1 MPQFNSRAHS
11 TTLCM
16 IAMSL
21 AAACFAQ
28 AARPLV
34 GLAGGKYKASYVGAC
49 ESLGADAV
57 QIPGSELESLEALS
71 AYDAIV
77 AVTNGDMGQKGYGF
91 TEATQ
96 AALAEY
102 IAGGGRVL
110 CTYGCAPPAQVLAG
124 SFSRF
129 GSGSHWHVVNS
140 DHPITRGMQTGQ
152 TVVYG
157 AERGRV
163 TDLDERAAV
172 LLEETSGE
180 PALLIAEHGAGC
192 VLYACGDLG
201 YAAGWD
207 GTARELRDRVLSYL
221 LYGRGQERCGP
232 ALAPAPAVPA
242 RTWPRVVTPREL
254 AIDEGD
260 TEAPLI
266 ATDLSAPPSDLVVTF
281 DYHIESVDGTWQVT
295 PPPGE
300 SMLAPWA
307 SIPLGSVEIEPD
319 ASYTLLA
326 AARITGLSPNAY
338 APTECRIRFY
348 NIDGIEIPH
357 RTISSGMFPIGES
370 GHAQAK
376 GVAPVGANRATA
388 EIVTMLPAGTL
399 TIESVTL
406 TRARNAEEQLASEAP
421 LELPTQ
427 HPRALI
433 SAEALEQFRQKVAIT
448 DKGQFGASP
457 ADMFTAIVK
466 RADGYLAESQITIGK
481 DQSLPWPPAEMP
493 TQGGGLSWNPVAAAV
508 SERLKSLSIAYA
520 GTADERYGN
529 RAKELLLAICE
540 WPAWSDPVNDYI
552 ALEIGNISI
561 GAAFAHDLCYD
572 LLSEQER
579 ALAAQA
585 IRRNALLPLYAQLSS
600 GMGNTNGYAL
610 WATAMGLCAI
620 SVHGEAP
627 GASECI
633 RRAEDC
639 MLGYFDMRA
648 TDHRTEGQGYDA
660 WAYGLLVFLADSLK
674 RNCRA
679 DHLDHPFFPTMVD
692 FGTAFMSNDR
702 TKQAWFADAGGGVSN
717 VSWHFPFTLLAAWA
731 GDPDA
736 GWYLSETQ
744 MLGQPGWD
752 HFKLLACDMNMP
764 VAKYA
769 PDPPGAVFPRVGWAS
784 LRSGWERDGVFV
796 ALQCSSAAQGH
807 SHEDQNNFLIYDGG
821 RMMAMDC
828 GYASALAGAQ
838 REFARGAVGHNCIL
852 VDGKMQVAKRGS
864 IPFYKSTSEI
874 DYAMGDATLAYSSS
888 MIQRAHRHLLLLK
901 PRLLLVVDDLWAG
914 GGAREFQWLL
924 HPHSW
929 PGEGGIAEVTRDGRA
944 IEVGAPATGGD
955 IAIVKGEHAMKV
967 RFLQPAGMTA
977 GLVVYPGAENYNSYI
992 QATSPKA
999 ERTVL
1004 VTLIEIGDVDVAA
1017 PAATVA
1023 DGTVTFAATVG
1034 GTPLRVTL
1042 QLAGEDGSSPRLRY
1056 ELGGDTVFEADD
1068 LRVPEDAE
1076 G

>member
-1 MPQFNSRAHS
+1 MRATVRISRVWVPVV
-11 TTLCM
+11 
-16 IAMSL
+16 
-21 AAACFAQ
+21 AALILTGACCAQ
-28 AARPLV
+28 AVRPLV
-34 GLAGGKYKASYVGAC
+34 GLAGGKYKAGYVGAC

-57 QIPGSELESLEALS
+57 QMPGSELESLEALS
-71 AYDAIV
+71 AYDAVV
-77 AVTNGDMGQKGYGF
+77 AVTNGDMGQEGYGL
-91 TEATQ
+91 TEAAQ
-96 AALAEY
+96 AAVAEY

-110 CTYGCAPPAQVLAG
+110 CTYGCAPPAQVSGG

-129 GSGSHWHVVNS
+129 GRGSHWHVSNS
-140 DHPITRGMQTGQ
+140 EHPITRGMQLGQ

-163 TDLDERAAV
+163 TGLDERATV
-172 LLEETSGE
+172 LLEETSGD
-180 PALLIAEHGAGC
+180 PALLIAEHGDGC

-221 LYGRGQERCGP
+221 IYGRAQERCGP
-232 ALAPAPAVPA
+232 PPAAPRAIE
-242 RTWPRVVTPREL
+242 RQWPRVLTPRKLSDGESR
-254 AIDEGD
+254 AR
-260 TEAPLI
+260 APLI
-266 ATDLSAPPSDLVVTF
+266 ATDLSAPPSDLVATF
-281 DYHIESVDGTWQVT
+281 GYRVESVDGTWQVT

-300 SMLAPWA
+300 SLLAPWA
-307 SIPLGSVEIEPD
+307 SIPLGSVEIEPE
-319 ASYTLLA
+319 ATYTLLA
-326 AARITGLSPNAY
+326 AARIAGPAPNAY

-357 RTISSGMFPIGES
+357 RTISSGMFAVGES
-370 GHAQAK
+370 GHAQAE
-376 GVAPVGANRATA
+376 GVAPVGAARATA

-406 TRARNAEEQLASEAP
+406 TRAQNAEEQLAGDAP
-421 LELPTQ
+421 LAMPSE
-427 HPRALI
+427 HPRAVM
-433 SAEALEQFRQKVAIT
+433 SAEALTQFRQKVAIS
-448 DKGQFGASP
+448 DKGQFGTSP
-457 ADMFTAIVK
+457 ADMFAAIVR
-466 RADGYLAESQITIGK
+466 RADAYLAESEITIGK
-481 DQSLPWPPAEMP
+481 DQSLPWPPTEMP
-493 TQGGGLSWNPVAAAV
+493 TRGGGLSWNPLASAVA
-508 SERLKSLSIAYA
+508 ERLKSLSIAYA
-520 GTADERYGN
+520 GTADERYGD

-561 GAAFAHDLCYD
+561 GAAFAHDLCHD

-585 IRRNALLPLYAQLSS
+585 IRRNALLPLYAGLSS

-620 SVHGEAP
+620 SVHGEAE

-633 RRAEDC
+633 GRAEDC

-674 RNCRA
+674 RNCGA

-717 VSWHFPFTLLAAWA
+717 VSWHFPFTLLGSWT

-736 GWYLSETQ
+736 GWYLKETQ

-752 HFKLLACDMNMP
+752 HYKLIACEMDMP
-764 VAKYA
+764 VAEHA

-828 GYASALAGAQ
+828 GYASALGGAQ

-864 IPFYKSTSEI
+864 IPFYRSTDSI

-888 MIQRAHRHLLLLK
+888 MIERAHRHLLLLK
-901 PRLLLVVDDLWAG
+901 PRLLLVVDDLWAAG
-914 GGAREFQWLL
+914 GEREFQWLL

-929 PGEGGIAEVTRDGRA
+929 SSEGGIAEVTRDGQA
-944 IEVGAPATGGD
+944 VEVGALATPGD
-955 IAIVKGEHAMKV
+955 IDIVKGEHAMTL

-977 GLVVYPGAENYNSYI
+977 GLVVYPGAENYNSYV

-1004 VTLIEIGDVDVAA
+1004 VTLIQIGDVDVAD

-1023 DGTVTFAATVG
+1023 DGTVSFSATVNG
-1034 GTPLRVTL
+1034 QACAVTL
-1042 QLAGEDGSSPRLRY
+1042 QLAGEDGRSPQLRY
-1056 ELGGDTVFEADD
+1056 EVGGETVFEAGD